1 VPLEELQLI
10 REWYNYNFGVRR
22 KYWETLCTLPD
33 AELSKDRGAS
43 FPTLLDIYT
52 HVLDA
57 YRWWFVYVY
66 NDKLADYHRLS
77 GENLSLKQIQDEEES
92 VNNTVMNVLGSLN
105 PQRLGLEIVYSNP
118 WVKREERIRLRHMLW
133 HMVEEE
139 LQHRGELNALLWQI
153 NVDPPIIGWDD
164 WMSQHQD

>member
-1 VPLEELQLI
+1 MEELQLI
-10 REWYNYNFGVRR
+10 RDWYMYNFGVRK

-33 AELSKDRGAS
+33 AELFRDRGAS
-43 FPTLLDIYT
+43 FPTILDIYT

-66 NDKLADYHRLS
+66 NDRLSGYHRLS
-77 GENLSLKQIQDEEES
+77 GKNLSLKQIQDEETM
-92 VNNTVMNVLGSLN
+92 VNTTVMNMLGSIN
-105 PQRLGLEIVYSNP
+105 PEQLDMEIVYSNP
-118 WVKREERIRLRHMLW
+118 WAKCKESIQLRHMLW

-153 NVDPPIIGWDD
+153 DVDPPIIGWDD
-164 WMSQHQD
+164 WWSRRQ